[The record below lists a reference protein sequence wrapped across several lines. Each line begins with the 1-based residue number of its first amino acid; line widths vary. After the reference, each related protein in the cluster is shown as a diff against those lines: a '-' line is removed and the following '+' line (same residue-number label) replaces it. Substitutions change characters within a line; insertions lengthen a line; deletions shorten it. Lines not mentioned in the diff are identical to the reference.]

1 MWELDQPNYFYLLI
15 IVPILVLAL
24 VANLRWKKNIV
35 QAFGTGSFLKRLAPE
50 ASSGKPI
57 LKAILALVAIF
68 FIVIALVNPKIGTK
82 IETVKR
88 QGVDIVFTVD
98 VSKSMLAEDIAPNRL
113 EKSKQLMT
121 QIINNLGSDR
131 VGLVAYAGSAFPLMP
146 ISSDYNLAKMYAKD
160 LDTDLVSSMGTALSE
175 AIQVSANYFEN
186 VDSSKVIILLSD
198 GEDHSE
204 GISDAI
210 NIAKDKGI
218 SIISIGVGTEDGGK
232 IPIKI
237 NGKLQEYKKDG
248 EGNEVVTK
256 MNDATLKEMASAT
269 NGTFMY
275 GSNTEEVVD
284 LVNKALQKIEK
295 KDFESQ
301 QIADFESQF
310 QWFLALALL
319 VLCIDAFVLNRK
331 TSWMKKWNL
340 FNEK

>member
-35 QAFGTGSFLKRLAPE
+35 QAFGSGSFLKRLAPE

>member
-35 QAFGTGSFLKRLAPE
+35 QKFGSGSFLKRLAPE

-269 NGTFMY
+269 NGAFMY

-310 QWFLALALL
+310 QWFLTLALL

>member
-35 QAFGTGSFLKRLAPE
+35 QAFGSGSFLKRLAPE

-301 QIADFESQF
+301 QIADFDSQF

>member
-35 QAFGTGSFLKRLAPE
+35 QTFGSGSFLKRLAPE

-57 LKAILALVAIF
+57 LKAILALVTIF
-68 FIVIALVNPKIGTK
+68 FIIIALVNPKIGTK

-113 EKSKQLMT
+113 EKTKQLMT

-256 MNDATLKEMASAT
+256 MNDTTLKEMASAT

>member
-35 QAFGTGSFLKRLAPE
+35 QAFGSGSFLKRLAPE

-68 FIVIALVNPKIGTK
+68 FIVIALVNPKIGTR

-256 MNDATLKEMASAT
+256 MNDATLKEMASAS

-310 QWFLALALL
+310 QWFLALAVL